1 MRECKFDHVWKIHS
15 LNILFETLLH
25 SAYYC
30 TSIIVMYMYMY
41 IIQYRMKAKG
51 VWLLLSSFLNANI
64 AQAYK
69 KLML

>member
-1 MRECKFDHVWKIHS
+1 
-15 LNILFETLLH
+15 
-25 SAYYC
+25 
-30 TSIIVMYMYMY
+30 MYMYMY